1 MTDFGTSARN
11 FIYRNASIFVVASFT
26 LFNDIVCDAMLRA
39 FLYSVRSLLSFE
51 FIALHF
57 SKSLLRIKPAYNI
70 PSRRVA
76 RIFWGGGGGAYL
88 KNRDQIMNVLNDTLC

>member
-1 MTDFGTSARN
+1 MEMQ
-11 FIYRNASIFVVASFT
+11 ASLY

-39 FLYSVRSLLSFE
+39 FLYSVRSLLSFV

-76 RIFWGGGGGAYL
+76 RIFWGGEGAYL